1 MRELSV
7 ILVNMIAAGT
17 PILYALLGDMVSQ
30 RAGVISLSV
39 EGSMLVGACIG
50 FGVAY
55 STNSMI
61 LATLAA
67 MLAGGLV
74 GLIQA
79 FLVIDRKTNMMASGF
94 VLMFLAQGLTAFY
107 GRNLLGVTFRKSL
120 TYAIPGLCKLP
131 LIGSALFNQDILTYL
146 SFLLPVIVWWILTK
160 TRLGLLVC
168 SVGEQPE
175 VTRAYGYNPRL
186 LQYGAVVFA
195 GVLAGIGG
203 ARMSCIYTLGW
214 ANDMINGRGFI
225 ASALVILCSW
235 KPLRAYMAAYLFGL
249 AQALIVYLQVKGVA
263 ISMYFTMM
271 LPYLLT
277 LAALAVISTSK
288 KPSMPEKI
296 KVVSTG
302 ME

>member
-7 ILVNMIAAGT
+7 ILVNMIAAAT

-146 SFLLPVIVWWILTK
+146 SFLLPVIVWWI
-160 TRLGLLVC
+160 
-168 SVGEQPE
+168 
-175 VTRAYGYNPRL
+175 
-186 LQYGAVVFA
+186 
-195 GVLAGIGG
+195 
-203 ARMSCIYTLGW
+203 
-214 ANDMINGRGFI
+214 
-225 ASALVILCSW
+225 
-235 KPLRAYMAAYLFGL
+235 
-249 AQALIVYLQVKGVA
+249 
-263 ISMYFTMM
+263 
-271 LPYLLT
+271 
-277 LAALAVISTSK
+277 
-288 KPSMPEKI
+288 
-296 KVVSTG
+296 
-302 ME
+302 

>member
-79 FLVIDRKTNMMASGF
+79 FLVIDRKTNKP
-94 VLMFLAQGLTAFY
+94 V
-107 GRNLLGVTFRKSL
+107 R
-120 TYAIPGLCKLP
+120 C
-131 LIGSALFNQDILTYL
+131 YL
-146 SFLLPVIVWWILTK
+146 SEKPHLRDP
-160 TRLGLLVC
+160 R
-168 SVGEQPE
+168 SVQTPADRQ
-175 VTRAYGYNPRL
+175 RA
-186 LQYGAVVFA
+186 F
-195 GVLAGIGG
+195 
-203 ARMSCIYTLGW
+203 
-214 ANDMINGRGFI
+214 
-225 ASALVILCSW
+225 
-235 KPLRAYMAAYLFGL
+235 
-249 AQALIVYLQVKGVA
+249 
-263 ISMYFTMM
+263 
-271 LPYLLT
+271 
-277 LAALAVISTSK
+277 
-288 KPSMPEKI
+288 
-296 KVVSTG
+296 
-302 ME
+302 